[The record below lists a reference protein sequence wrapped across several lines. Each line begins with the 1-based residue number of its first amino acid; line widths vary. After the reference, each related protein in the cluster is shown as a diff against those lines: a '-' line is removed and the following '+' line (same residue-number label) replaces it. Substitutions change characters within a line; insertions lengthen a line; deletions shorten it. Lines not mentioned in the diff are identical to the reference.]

1 MTAFHRTTTTYQ
13 HGARTMP
20 GEYYTS
26 PDILAEENE
35 RIFARSWHCVGR
47 ASTLVTS
54 GDYVLRTVAG
64 ESLIILRDR
73 SGDLRAF
80 FNVCR
85 HRGTQICEVPKGH
98 FSETIQCPYHAWT
111 YTTDG
116 RLIGAP
122 QMQDVE
128 GFDKRDYPLHS
139 AAVAEWEGFLFVNIA
154 RDPEPFE
161 QAFAPMLGRLT
172 RFGLSR
178 LTVRHAVTYDVE
190 ANWKLVFQ

>member
-1 MTAFHRTTTTYQ
+1 MRNDDPMTMFQRTTTTYQ
-13 HGARTMP
+13 QGARTMP

-26 PDILAEENE
+26 PDILVEEHA

-47 ASTLVTS
+47 ASALTNP

-73 SGDLRAF
+73 DGELHAF

-85 HRGTQICEVPKGH
+85 HRGTQICREASGQ

-122 QMQDVE
+122 HMQEVE
-128 GFDKRDYPLHS
+128 GFDKREFPLH
-139 AAVAEWEGFLFVNIA
+139 AAGVAEFAGFLFVNVSD
-154 RDPEPFE
+154 DPQPFSE
-161 QAFAPMLGRLT
+161 WFAPMR
-172 RFGLSR
+172 RPSM
-178 LTVRHAVTYDVE
+178 V
-190 ANWKLVFQ
+190 